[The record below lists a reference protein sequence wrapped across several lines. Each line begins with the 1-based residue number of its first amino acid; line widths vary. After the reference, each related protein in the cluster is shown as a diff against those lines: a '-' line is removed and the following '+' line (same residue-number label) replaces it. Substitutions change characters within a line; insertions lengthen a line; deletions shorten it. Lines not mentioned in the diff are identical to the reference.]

1 VSNKPVFDYAAKM
14 TDAVTSLRQFGHS
27 VPALMLIYTAI
38 DQMAWLSVQQER
50 ATGADFKRWVEKYM
64 HGNNPLPV
72 SANELWAAR
81 NGLLHTGTAES
92 SDNLRDTTI
101 RKVYYTVG
109 NAINTVNKDPSVVFI
124 NVGELTQH
132 FLTGVMWFMSD
143 LDADTQLSANAL
155 SKLKRMLVERGL
167 EEI

>member
-1 VSNKPVFDYAAKM
+1 MSNKPVFDYATKM
-14 TDAVTSLRQFGHS
+14 NDAVTSLRQFGHS
-27 VPALMLIYTAI
+27 VPALMLVYTAI
-38 DQMAWLSVQQER
+38 DQMAWLSVPKER

-72 SANELWAAR
+72 SADELWAAR

-92 SDNLRDTTI
+92 SDNLRDTAV

-109 NAINTVNKDPSVVFI
+109 NVVNTVNNDQSVVFI
-124 NVGELTQH
+124 NVGELSHH
-132 FLTGVMWFMSD
+132 FITGVMWFMSD
-143 LDADTQLSANAL
+143 LEADAELSRNAL

-167 EEI
+167 EEV